1 MTTSATFVDLRINN
15 AEQFKESVSEPT
27 QNTKIYLTFGKV
39 DAWANDASPN
49 VANSSVATVYE
60 IWSNMIGGKKILGN
74 DVQHMIPRFNWTAN
88 NVYTAYDH
96 MNSNLYDG
104 NTQFYVI
111 NSDYSVYKCIANAN
125 SLNSTVE
132 PTSVNPAITSA
143 TSDGYLWKYMYT
155 LNDYEKTRFL
165 TDSYIPVKTLTVNDG
180 SVQWTVQQ
188 NAEKG
193 SIEHIEVT
201 NSGSNYTNI
210 SNVTITITGD
220 GSSAT
225 AIPVLNTSSNIVA
238 SIIMTNPGTN
248 YTYATVSITDTGIGS
263 GAIARAIIS
272 PLGGHGSDPLYEL
285 GGKNIMI
292 STRIQYS
299 ENGILPETNDLRQ
312 IALLKDPYLRSTSN
326 VSTNIAILQATSITA
341 LGSGNYIQDEIVYQG
356 ASLATSTY
364 KGRVVSWN
372 STTNKLL
379 LINTQGNPVASQ
391 SIIGSSSFT
400 VRTIS
405 GIEDSNLEKYTGKI
419 LYVDNIK
426 PVTRSSDQ
434 LEEYRILIKF

>member
-225 AIPVLNTSSNIVA
+225 AIPVLNTSTNVIS
-238 SIIMTNPGTN
+238 SITITNPGTL
-248 YTYATVSITDTGIGS
+248 YTYANVAITDAGLGTG
-263 GAIARAIIS
+263 AKARPIIS
-272 PLGGHGSDPLYEL
+272 PIGGHGSDPLYEL

-292 STRIQYS
+292 SVRILYD
-299 ENGILPETNDLRQ
+299 ENGTLPVTNDLRQ
-312 IALLKDPYLRSTSN
+312 ITLLKDPLIRSSANVISN
-326 VSTNIAILQATSITA
+326 TVFLQAKTLTVA
-341 LGSGNYIQDEIVYQG
+341 GTGDYIQDEIVYQG
-356 ASLATSTY
+356 SSLATATF
-364 KGRVVSWN
+364 KGRVVSWV
-372 STTNKLL
+372 SSTNKLI
-379 LINTQGNPVASQ
+379 LINTEGTVIASQ
-391 SIIGSSSFT
+391 SVTGSTSFT
-400 VRTIS
+400 VRTLS
-405 GIEDSNLEKYTGKI
+405 GIVEEALEKYTGKI
-419 LYVDNIK
+419 LYADNIK

-434 LEEYRILIKF
+434 IEEYKILVEF

>member
-27 QNTKIYLTFGKV
+27 PNTKIYLTFGKV

-49 VANSSVATVYE
+49 VANSSVAIVYE

-326 VSTNIAILQATSITA
+326 VSTNTAILQATSITA